1 VPAPGSTS
9 EASNSGLLAEDSP
22 PVESPGS
29 PGGTSKLAHRL
40 ALLTLCVAYLGIIT
54 GGVVTSTE
62 SGRVDKNWP
71 SFDGNLLPSLSTMLD
86 NSGLLVE
93 HGHRL
98 MMGSVGILALL
109 TCLATLRK
117 VTCLRVRKFS
127 CLVVFL
133 VLPPAILGGL
143 TVLYKLPPILSI
155 LHVALAM
162 IFLCAATLLAIITAP
177 GWTAENTRV
186 KDSKIN
192 SICSLSLFAV
202 ISVYVQILLGAV
214 PRHATL
220 EPGGGGETLQTIGDL
235 VHIVWAFAVFTVIV
249 LLAGKLLGLSK
260 ADRLLHPALGLL
272 LLLFLQ
278 VFLGFATFIF
288 QTPPSLVVDEGQG
301 LVKIGTFEVL
311 ASSHQALGVL
321 ILMLSLLVCAR
332 SFRIRALAPAEP
344 EVAT

>member
-1 VPAPGSTS
+1 MPAPGFTNEESDS
-9 EASNSGLLAEDSP
+9 RIPAEDSSSGESL
-22 PVESPGS
+22 ESPAGGS
-29 PGGTSKLAHRL
+29 RLVHRL

-54 GGVVTSTE
+54 GGIVTSTE

-71 SFDGNLLPSLSTMLD
+71 SFEGNLLPSVSSML
-86 NSGLLVE
+86 NNPGLLVE

-98 MMGSVGILALL
+98 LMGSVGILALL
-109 TCLATLRK
+109 TCVATLRK
-117 VTCLRVRKFS
+117 VKCSRIRKFS
-127 CLVVFL
+127 CGVVFL

-162 IFLCAATLLAIITAP
+162 IFLCAVTLHAIITAP

-186 KDSKIN
+186 KASKIN

-235 VHIVWAFAVFTVIV
+235 VHIVWAFAVFSVIV
-249 LLAGKLLGLSK
+249 LLAGKLLSLSK

-301 LVKIGTFEVL
+301 LVKTGTFEVL

-332 SFRIRALAPAEP
+332 AFRIRALAPVEP